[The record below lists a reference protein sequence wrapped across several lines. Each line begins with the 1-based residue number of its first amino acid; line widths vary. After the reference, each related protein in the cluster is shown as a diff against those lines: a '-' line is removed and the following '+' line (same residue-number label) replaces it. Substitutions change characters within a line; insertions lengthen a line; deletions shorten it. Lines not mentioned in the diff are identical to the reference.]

1 MIDSIPSVT
10 SALVGVALDGL
21 ALQQRVIANNIANV
35 NSPGFA
41 AGRVDFETA
50 LRNAA
55 DGGIDNTPAE
65 IKERLQQVDAG
76 IDTGTF
82 IKQAEQPGVQLDL
95 EMAQLNQTVLKY
107 QALIQ
112 GLNSFG
118 ALTSMAISGERN
130 R

>member
-118 ALTSMAISGERN
+118 ALTSMTISGERN